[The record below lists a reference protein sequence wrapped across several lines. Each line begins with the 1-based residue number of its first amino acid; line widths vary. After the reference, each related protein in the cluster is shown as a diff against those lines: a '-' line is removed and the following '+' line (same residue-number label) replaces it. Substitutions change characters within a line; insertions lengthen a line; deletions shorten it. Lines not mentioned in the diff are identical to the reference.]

1 MRLEDLE
8 VYQLSFE
15 LSNEIWEVYLQLPKQ
30 FKFNIGTQV
39 VRAIDSIGAN
49 IAEGFGRY
57 HYKDSMKFYYNARGS
72 LFESKHWLKLLYSR
86 KLIERDVYESSINK
100 FDKLRIKL
108 NNFIDSIRQK
118 LQITM
123 NNYE

>member
-57 HYKDSMKFYYNARGS
+57 HYKDSMKFYYNAIGS

-86 KLIERDVYESSINK
+86 KLIEKDVYESSINK
-100 FDKLRIKL
+100 LDKLGIKL

-118 LQITM
+118 L
-123 NNYE
+123 